1 MNNYIYTFY
10 EECCTLYRL
19 ESRGYTWLDKRR
31 ENAPLG
37 GEGERG
43 GREGK
48 RGRERLAITRF
59 TCDRYPSLISIFLSF
74 FFILL
79 CSEFAIYPDLH
90 SN

>member
-43 GREGK
+43 GGEKEREGERDWPL
-48 RGRERLAITRF
+48 RGSHVIG
-59 TCDRYPSLISIFLSF
+59 
-74 FFILL
+74 IL
-79 CSEFAIYPDLH
+79 H
-90 SN
+90 